1 VTKINLL
8 ILSSVCLFWVLFSKK
23 KAFFFRVNQNNPK
36 EKRFLIFD
44 FSKNSNYDTTEK
56 RGCQRFEKN
65 FFTFGRKFFISA
77 FCAATSANVVDSGRL
92 LR

>member
-1 VTKINLL
+1 M
-8 ILSSVCLFWVLFSKK
+8 SSVRLFWTLFSKK
-23 KAFFFRVNQNNPK
+23 KAFFFRVNQNPK

-65 FFTFGRKFFISA
+65 FFTFGRKFFISE
-77 FCAATSANVVDSGRL
+77 FCAATSANVVDSERL
-92 LR
+92 LG